1 MSLLERDDTVADASE
16 AWQLPPE
23 AAPAEGLPQPRILL
37 QLAWRCWPQ
46 LRQRQGLGPH
56 PTVLAL
62 VYALSRLEVLQPEDR
77 RQLALLRAQLPKALL
92 ALDAPA
98 AQLLDTWRQLPTTAA
113 PTDLAAVLRQAAASP
128 GQDAALSEALRHGA
142 DLVADLWRPAPT
154 FPDGELGPEGDLALA
169 RALAWGALRGSFI
182 RGVSADAVACAGA
195 LRELIAQLS
204 ATTEDD
210 ATTEDAGSA

>member
-1 MSLLERDDTVADASE
+1 MRLLERDDTVADASD

-23 AAPAEGLPQPRILL
+23 AAPAEGLPRPRILL

-46 LRQRQGLGPH
+46 LRQRQGLGPR

-62 VYALSRLEVLQPEDR
+62 VYALSRLEVLEPEER

-98 AQLLDTWRQLPTTAA
+98 AQLLATWRQLPTPADPMA
-113 PTDLAAVLRQAAASP
+113 LAAVMRQAAAWP
-128 GQDAALSEALRHGA
+128 RRDVALGEALRHGA
-142 DLVADLWRPAPT
+142 DLVADLWRPTPPFA
-154 FPDGELGPEGDLALA
+154 DGGLGAEGDLALA
-169 RALAWGALRGSFI
+169 RALAWGALRGSLT

-195 LRELIAQLS
+195 LRELIAQRG
-204 ATTEDD
+204 ATAEDSGP
-210 ATTEDAGSA
+210 A